1 MLNRWQGP
9 GDVKAAGQHRYA
21 GEELGLSEVSVWRRV
36 FLSKTRWTARK
47 RLFAHGRRQCADDG
61 VLETVHRAWT
71 RQDDVTP
78 SSNLEARLCT
88 ISHNPFHAECRERR
102 RVIGNVD
109 GSVTTQRAAPAARE
123 HRSDLP
129 TVRSPIGQLPE
140 MWRGGLL
147 LVSARDLTYEAAA
160 EVMGCQTGPV
170 KSRARRA
177 RAWRVANPASEEHLN
192 LRGHPC

>member
-1 MLNRWQGP
+1 MA
-9 GDVKAAGQHRYA
+9 DDA
-21 GEELGLSEVSVWRRV
+21 
-36 FLSKTRWTARK
+36 
-47 RLFAHGRRQCADDG
+47 CADDG
-61 VLETVHRAWT
+61 VLETVQRAWT

-109 GSVTTQRAAPAARE
+109 GSVTTQRAAPAAHE

-147 LVSARDLTYEAAA
+147 LASARDLTYEAAA

-177 RAWRVANPASEEHLN
+177 RAWRVTNPASEEHLN